1 MSSKELADY
10 LLYEAG
16 VACLDGG
23 CFGEH
28 GSGFLR
34 FSYANSLAN
43 IQEAVT
49 RIHHASARWAGEVVA
64 SRA

>member
-1 MSSKELADY
+1 MLSQQLAEL

-16 VACLDGG
+16 VASLDGA

-28 GSGFLR
+28 GTGYLR

-43 IQEAVT
+43 IEEALA
-49 RIHHASARWAGEVVA
+49 RIQKVSARWA
-64 SRA
+64 